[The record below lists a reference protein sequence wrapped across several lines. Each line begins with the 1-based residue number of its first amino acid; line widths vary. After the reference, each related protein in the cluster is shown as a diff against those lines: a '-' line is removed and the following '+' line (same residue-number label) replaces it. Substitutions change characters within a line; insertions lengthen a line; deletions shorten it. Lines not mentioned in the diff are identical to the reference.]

1 MDGLKV
7 AELKIILKSRGLSCK
22 GNKESL
28 VKRLR
33 DALEVRTSASQS
45 DHIAV
50 QPDDSASQVRS
61 NVSNRSSNCSS
72 ANSELKRAE
81 EAADRAELVEKMR
94 SLRDK
99 QYFESKIA
107 ELRHGQ
113 ELLELQSTINELAA
127 REQAFQAYRNNGG
140 ISPAPASHPQAHT
153 QYPIQQPPITE
164 ADFGHG
170 SQPSLHLPLN
180 ERHLK
185 GSRDDIHSELKAER
199 ERTAALMRLPPIEIK
214 KFGGDITQFA
224 QFIRSFEMKIASKL
238 EDDSEKLHY
247 LEQNLVSGSKPH
259 TIVASCMYIEDGY
272 EQAMQILRK
281 RYGQPSTIAAA
292 FMDKINDEERMEFGN
307 GEDLDKFALLLM
319 SCKNALGNACHLI
332 SDPRTLRNI
341 TEKLPSSLLN
351 RWRRRVDDLEETHG
365 RSAVFEDLV
374 EFVMKE
380 ARVAT
385 NASFGQHMYDGSRGS
400 GKKQINGSFSMV
412 QNQESLVTATQAHS
426 IDYSTCL
433 FCGDKSH
440 YLPECAK
447 LKEMSAEEKKS
458 FVMRNSLCFGCLRRG
473 HRRNL
478 CRRPARCRTCNRSHP
493 TALHEHD
500 GPGNLRGVQPQEQ
513 PRAQGETDGAK
524 VTSCRTSTESQKCGA
539 ILPIVAVKAKS
550 ALGHCTTFAFLDSG
564 STHSFIST
572 SLVHKLNLG
581 HLPGCQL
588 TLTTVDRAVSVP
600 TQVVAGLSI
609 TDLEGENYLSLP
621 ALYTLP
627 NLPVEAGQFPK
638 AEDLEEWDHLQ
649 DIVLPQPEI
658 AEVGLLLGADAFLAM
673 EPLRVIP
680 SVNGSPYATLTR
692 FGWVICGLNQTA
704 SPPDV
709 TTVCRTTVTES
720 KSLEEMIKSFY
731 NYEYAEHL
739 HCTKRG
745 LSAEDRLWMRK
756 VESSIAYERGHY
768 SVPLPLADDNVKLPN
783 NFYMAKARL
792 EKLKTKFERDHK
804 FAATYKAY
812 VNEMLDKG
820 FAEIVPDDKLARN
833 DGRVWFLPHHAVF
846 HARKP
851 DKFRVVFDCAAE
863 FQGVSLNDGLLQGPD
878 QTNTLLDVLLRF
890 RMEPIAFMAD
900 IEGMFNQVTV
910 PEADRD
916 FIRFLWWKDG
926 NTANKIEQ
934 RRMKVHIFGA
944 RSSPSVACYTLRRT
958 AKDYESEFSKEAVET
973 IQCNF
978 YVDDVL
984 KSCEDELTA
993 VRLIQELKVL
1003 CSNGGFNLTKM
1014 TSNSSKVVKSIADED
1029 KSKELKDMI
1038 NVTDKQPDEKAL
1050 GLVWKP
1056 EQDVL
1061 SIYLNL
1067 TDLKSRPRTRRGLL
1081 SAVGSLYDPLGMI
1094 APTILRGKQI
1104 LQDLAKKQLTW
1115 DREIPKEER
1124 CSWNAW
1130 LNDISETYKL
1140 SMPRCIKP
1148 IIFKDIVSY
1157 EIHHFADA
1165 SERAYGTVSYCRI
1178 VNTAGDI
1185 HCSFLMGK
1193 AHLAPLKAVTI
1204 PRLELMAAVTA
1215 VRVSALIADA
1225 VKFDGLVSEELFWT
1239 DSTTVLRYIANN
1251 KTRFHTFVA
1260 NRLAIIHDGSTKD
1273 QWNFVSSELNPADDV
1288 SRGVQSERWL
1298 KGPDFLWKSRKEWPS
1313 RPTALLPVGT
1323 NDPEVKNAIVSVTDV
1338 QLENAHGDTC
1348 AEPNLEDP
1356 IQKLIQY
1363 YSDRAKLIRA
1373 VAWIMKIKKT
1383 LKARTREAGKSSTKL
1398 TSLDLLFA
1406 EEEIIKSVQA
1416 KAFPTE
1422 LNDLRQNVN
1431 VRPSSSISRLDPFLK
1446 EGMIRVGGR
1455 LQNADLAYNAKHP
1468 IIMPSH
1474 EKYTEMLVQDVHER
1488 LGHAGRQHV
1497 LAHVRDRM
1505 WILKGN
1511 ATVRRVLNACLF
1523 CKRRFHSTQT
1533 QKCANLPN
1541 DRVAAFE
1548 KPFTNTGVDYFGPF
1562 FVRHGRGQAKRYG
1575 VIFTCLSVR
1584 AVHMEVADDL
1594 SADSFLCAMRR
1605 LVCRRGHV
1613 KVLRSDRATNFV
1625 GANNELK
1632 RELQNQE
1639 QNEEWIHYKTLK
1651 MGMDWVYN
1659 VPGASHHGGVWERQI
1674 RTIRRLLESMI
1685 TSTSMKNETLVTFM
1699 CEVEAIINSRPLTP
1713 VSTDHLDTEP
1723 LSPNHLLLA
1732 GAGYDLVPV
1741 NLFNKTDSNS
1751 RKRWKQAAY
1760 YANMFWKRWRAEYLP
1775 LLQAR
1780 PHHLSRAKPNL
1791 GVGDIVVVVDESVP
1805 RGQWPLGRV
1814 LRVKHS
1820 ADGLVRSVELQVRG
1834 TTLQRPVTKIV
1845 KLI

>member
-756 VESSIAYERGHY
+756 VESSIAYERGH
-768 SVPLPLADDNVKLPN
+768 
-783 NFYMAKARL
+783 
-792 EKLKTKFERDHK
+792 
-804 FAATYKAY
+804 
-812 VNEMLDKG
+812 
-820 FAEIVPDDKLARN
+820 
-833 DGRVWFLPHHAVF
+833 
-846 HARKP
+846 
-851 DKFRVVFDCAAE
+851 
-863 FQGVSLNDGLLQGPD
+863 
-878 QTNTLLDVLLRF
+878 
-890 RMEPIAFMAD
+890 
-900 IEGMFNQVTV
+900 
-910 PEADRD
+910 
-916 FIRFLWWKDG
+916 
-926 NTANKIEQ
+926 
-934 RRMKVHIFGA
+934 
-944 RSSPSVACYTLRRT
+944 
-958 AKDYESEFSKEAVET
+958 
-973 IQCNF
+973 
-978 YVDDVL
+978 
-984 KSCEDELTA
+984 
-993 VRLIQELKVL
+993 
-1003 CSNGGFNLTKM
+1003 
-1014 TSNSSKVVKSIADED
+1014 
-1029 KSKELKDMI
+1029 
-1038 NVTDKQPDEKAL
+1038 
-1050 GLVWKP
+1050 
-1056 EQDVL
+1056 
-1061 SIYLNL
+1061 
-1067 TDLKSRPRTRRGLL
+1067 
-1081 SAVGSLYDPLGMI
+1081 
-1094 APTILRGKQI
+1094 
-1104 LQDLAKKQLTW
+1104 
-1115 DREIPKEER
+1115 
-1124 CSWNAW
+1124 
-1130 LNDISETYKL
+1130 
-1140 SMPRCIKP
+1140 
-1148 IIFKDIVSY
+1148 
-1157 EIHHFADA
+1157 
-1165 SERAYGTVSYCRI
+1165 
-1178 VNTAGDI
+1178 
-1185 HCSFLMGK
+1185 
-1193 AHLAPLKAVTI
+1193 
-1204 PRLELMAAVTA
+1204 
-1215 VRVSALIADA
+1215 
-1225 VKFDGLVSEELFWT
+1225 
-1239 DSTTVLRYIANN
+1239 
-1251 KTRFHTFVA
+1251 
-1260 NRLAIIHDGSTKD
+1260 
-1273 QWNFVSSELNPADDV
+1273 
-1288 SRGVQSERWL
+1288 
-1298 KGPDFLWKSRKEWPS
+1298 
-1313 RPTALLPVGT
+1313 
-1323 NDPEVKNAIVSVTDV
+1323 
-1338 QLENAHGDTC
+1338 
-1348 AEPNLEDP
+1348 
-1356 IQKLIQY
+1356 
-1363 YSDRAKLIRA
+1363 
-1373 VAWIMKIKKT
+1373 
-1383 LKARTREAGKSSTKL
+1383 
-1398 TSLDLLFA
+1398 
-1406 EEEIIKSVQA
+1406 
-1416 KAFPTE
+1416 
-1422 LNDLRQNVN
+1422 
-1431 VRPSSSISRLDPFLK
+1431 
-1446 EGMIRVGGR
+1446 
-1455 LQNADLAYNAKHP
+1455 
-1468 IIMPSH
+1468 
-1474 EKYTEMLVQDVHER
+1474 
-1488 LGHAGRQHV
+1488 
-1497 LAHVRDRM
+1497 
-1505 WILKGN
+1505 
-1511 ATVRRVLNACLF
+1511 
-1523 CKRRFHSTQT
+1523 
-1533 QKCANLPN
+1533 
-1541 DRVAAFE
+1541 
-1548 KPFTNTGVDYFGPF
+1548 
-1562 FVRHGRGQAKRYG
+1562 
-1575 VIFTCLSVR
+1575 
-1584 AVHMEVADDL
+1584 
-1594 SADSFLCAMRR
+1594 
-1605 LVCRRGHV
+1605 V